1 MATWSCY
8 SPKLIKFVV
17 EKLYGYLY
25 FKFLVNMIMVIK
37 IAYRYYIENI
47 FNFKEDT
54 FKTNTFIAKCP

>member
-1 MATWSCY
+1 
-8 SPKLIKFVV
+8 
-17 EKLYGYLY
+17 
-25 FKFLVNMIMVIK
+25 MIMVIK